1 MGTSVLHIKTEVE
14 CRVYLFDEEKGI
26 AKPGTWF
33 NLEVRK
39 GEQDFLFVST
49 EDDAVL
55 CFKSNNVEESDR
67 DYKMSLEQ
75 SEFFNVNTPATNEE
89 IANGVEDEYGV
100 VYSPDGTELLMC
112 SYDNLETYNVEVGCK
127 VIRGS
132 AFRGVGITNITLP
145 SGLTHIGG
153 MAFCGCENLT
163 AITLSASLKH
173 IGEWAFGSCWGLT
186 AITLPASLTQIG
198 DGTFSRSSI
207 RSVVN
212 HSPHFSFQD
221 GCLIDVQ
228 GKRLIAFLSDKEK
241 VILPAGLTHIGDY
254 AFQVCWNLTAITLP
268 ASLTH
273 IGDSAF
279 SMSSIRSVINHSPH
293 FSFQD
298 GCLIDVQGKRLIAF
312 LSDKEKVFLPAGLT
326 HIGDSAFYECKNLT
340 DITLPDGLT
349 HIGDRA
355 FYECKN
361 LTAIT
366 LPDSLTHIGDSAFCG
381 CENLTAITLPA
392 SLKHIGEWAFGSCWG
407 LTAIT
412 LPASLT
418 HIGDSAFEGCDNLT
432 DITLPASL
440 THVGD
445 SAFEGCWRLTFI
457 TLPASLTHIGNRA
470 FRNCF
475 GLTAITLPSSLTHI
489 GDSAFE
495 GCEKLTAITLPA
507 GLTHIG
513 DSAFLG
519 YMNFTV
525 IHIPQGMRKHFEA
538 LLPSYLHLRLR
549 EPKLDESLPF

>member
-26 AKPGTWF
+26 AIPGTYF
-33 NLEVRK
+33 NLEVSK
-39 GEQDFLFVST
+39 GEQDLLFVST

-55 CFKSNNVEESDR
+55 CFKSYNVEESDR

-163 AITLSASLKH
+163 AITL
-173 IGEWAFGSCWGLT
+173 
-186 AITLPASLTQIG
+186 
-198 DGTFSRSSI
+198 
-207 RSVVN
+207 
-212 HSPHFSFQD
+212 
-221 GCLIDVQ
+221 
-228 GKRLIAFLSDKEK
+228 
-241 VILPAGLTHIGDY
+241 
-254 AFQVCWNLTAITLP
+254 
-268 ASLTH
+268 
-273 IGDSAF
+273 
-279 SMSSIRSVINHSPH
+279 
-293 FSFQD
+293 
-298 GCLIDVQGKRLIAF
+298 
-312 LSDKEKVFLPAGLT
+312 
-326 HIGDSAFYECKNLT
+326 
-340 DITLPDGLT
+340 
-349 HIGDRA
+349 
-355 FYECKN
+355 
-361 LTAIT
+361 
-366 LPDSLTHIGDSAFCG
+366 
-381 CENLTAITLPA
+381 PA

-412 LPASLT
+412 LP
-418 HIGDSAFEGCDNLT
+418 D
-432 DITLPASL
+432 
-440 THVGD
+440 
-445 SAFEGCWRLTFI
+445 
-457 TLPASLTHIGNRA
+457 
-470 FRNCF
+470 
-475 GLTAITLPSSLTHI
+475 SLTHI

-495 GCEKLTAITLPA
+495 GCEKLTSITLPA